1 MADDGRRD
9 LSRYRSEARACVNL
23 RKHGLCDRGI
33 VAKVYGFIECLDP
46 RIFEPEQLHHFL
58 RDKYLPNAILLEYL
72 PDLFSINYSNYS
84 EKRMNIAIRGM
95 QQIHE
100 VALVEYLD
108 TYTKHILIVPGPP
121 ERVMWI
127 DFDIAVSF
135 KDRSKLNAKDK
146 QRMDEELEIVKDLG
160 KLLVCPPLSCSVF
173 LWLLIKSRQKTMRS
187 GDPKTHKAFERI
199 YICRVARV
207 NQADGMASR
216 GRTAYSFST

>member
-100 VALVEYLD
+100 VALVEHLD

-135 KDRSKLNAKDK
+135 KDRSQLNAKDK

-199 YICRVARV
+199 YLSCRTSKP
-207 NQADGMASR
+207 G
-216 GRTAYSFST
+216 